1 MRSGPREKGRT
12 MNVSAKIMTG
22 VLIGVTI
29 IYCELIYK
37 IGEHEGELHAIQYV
51 REKVEEMFPTK

>member
-1 MRSGPREKGRT
+1 